1 MKVYKNTGDS
11 INPDEPLFSI
21 EANKKSSDIFP
32 NAKGLIKEINVKVG
46 DLVKVGQV
54 VAVVDGEIVEVKK
67 DVKPSFDYLKGMM
80 APKKEEIN
88 TKVTIIGS
96 GPGGYVAAIKL
107 AQLGADVVVVE
118 KDKVGGTCLNRG
130 CIPTKALVRS
140 AEVYRNIKEADKY
153 GCFAEDYGIDIKK
166 VISRKDRVVS
176 ELADGISYLLEKN
189 NVKFITGAGEIIDK
203 NKVFVKD
210 KFKETTINTE
220 YIIIAT
226 GSTVSKLPIPGI
238 ESKNVLNSTSIMEI
252 KELPKELV
260 IIGGGVIGMEFA
272 FIFNSFGTKVW
283 AVEYMDRILPGLDE
297 DISTEIM
304 SIAEGRGINIYTGS
318 KVEEILD
325 DENGRCIVNFSKNN
339 ESKHISADK
348 VLVSIGRQPYLD
360 GLNIEK
366 SEVEL
371 NENKRFIKVNDKMRT
386 NVPNIYAIG
395 DVTGN
400 IQLAHVA
407 STQGVV
413 AAKNIMKQESTMD
426 YTVVPSAIFTD
437 PEIACVGMDE
447 ATATKNNIKVEIGKF
462 PFASNGKS
470 LTLGSTEGLVKIII
484 NKETR
489 KVIGASIIGPNATDL
504 INEISI
510 AITNNLTVDQII
522 KTIHPHPTT
531 SESVFEAA
539 LAANNCCIHN

>member
-1 MKVYKNTGDS
+1 MKVYKKTGDS
-11 INPDEPLFSI
+11 ITPDEPLLSI

-32 NAKGLIKEINVKVG
+32 NAKGLVKEINVKVG
-46 DLVKVGQV
+46 DMVKIGQV
-54 VAVVDGEIVEVKK
+54 IAVVDGEIVEVKK
-67 DVKPSFDYLKGMM
+67 DVKPSFNYLKGMM

-88 TKVTIIGS
+88 VKVTIIGS

-118 KDKVGGTCLNRG
+118 KDKIGGTCLNRG

-140 AEVYRNIKEADKY
+140 AEVYKNIMEADKY
-153 GCFAEDYGIDIKK
+153 GCFAENYGIDIKK
-166 VISRKDRVVS
+166 IISRKDRIVS

-189 NVKFITGAGEIIDK
+189 NVRFITGFGEIIDK

-210 KFKETTINTE
+210 KFKEITINTE

-226 GSTVSKLPIPGI
+226 GSTVAKLPILGI
-238 ESKNVLNSTSIMEI
+238 GSKNVLNSTSIMEI

-272 FIFNSFGTKVW
+272 FIFNSFGAKVW
-283 AVEYMDRILPGLDE
+283 VVEYMDRVLPGLDE

-304 SIAEGRGINIYTGS
+304 SIAEGRGIKIYTGS
-318 KVEEILD
+318 KVEEISD
-325 DENGRCIVNFSKNN
+325 DENGRCIVNFSKDN
-339 ESKHISADK
+339 ESKHISTDK
-348 VLVSIGRQPYLD
+348 VLVSIGRQPYLE
-360 GLNIEK
+360 GLGTEK
-366 SEVEL
+366 AEIEL
-371 NENKRFIKVNDKMRT
+371 NENKKSVKVNDKMRT

-413 AAKNIMKQESTMD
+413 AAMNIMEQERTMD
-426 YTVVPSAIFTD
+426 YSVVPSAIFTD
-437 PEIACVGMDE
+437 PEIACVGIDE
-447 ATATKNNIKVEIGKF
+447 ATALKNNIEVEIGKF
-462 PFASNGKS
+462 PFASNGKA
-470 LTLGSTEGLVKIII
+470 LTLSSTGGFVKIIVD
-484 NKETR
+484 KETR

-504 INEISI
+504 INEVSVAI
-510 AITNNLTVDQII
+510 ANNLSVDQII

-531 SESVFEAA
+531 SESVLEAA
-539 LAANNCCIHN
+539 LSANNCCIHN